1 MTAYTE
7 LRKFVAPEFIYGLDA
22 RRLVGRYARN
32 YALRRVL
39 LVSDPGLERAG
50 WLAEVE
56 QLLLTDGVEVRR
68 WTSVSPNPRA
78 HEVMEGVA
86 VYKQEACD
94 GVVALGGG
102 SVLDAAKG
110 IGIVATNE
118 GNILDYEGM
127 DRVPIP
133 MPPLICIPTT
143 AGSASEVSQF
153 AIINRT
159 SDKVKIAIISK
170 ALVPDVALI
179 DPRPLITLPP
189 YLTACTGVDALVH
202 ASEAFVS
209 NAASPITD
217 MHALGAIR
225 LLRDHLEASVREP
238 ENLDHRGPVMLACL
252 HAGLAFS
259 NASLG
264 CVHALAHSLGG
275 YLDLPH
281 GECNAL
287 LFAPVV
293 GYNYDA
299 ASGRYDQIGETLG
312 WTRPDMPAGDRR
324 ADLVGRL
331 NEFRE
336 RLGIAGN
343 LRQRGLGQGDVPVLA
358 SKAIHDPCNAT
369 NPRAPT
375 AHELEGILQEALG

>member
-94 GVVALGGG
+94 GIVALGGG

-133 MPPLICIPTT
+133 MPPLICIP
-143 AGSASEVSQF
+143 
-153 AIINRT
+153 
-159 SDKVKIAIISK
+159 IISK

-189 YLTACTGVDALVH
+189 YLTACTGVEALVH

-299 ASGRYDQIGETLG
+299 
-312 WTRPDMPAGDRR
+312 
-324 ADLVGRL
+324 
-331 NEFRE
+331 
-336 RLGIAGN
+336 
-343 LRQRGLGQGDVPVLA
+343 
-358 SKAIHDPCNAT
+358 
-369 NPRAPT
+369 
-375 AHELEGILQEALG
+375 

>member
-94 GVVALGGG
+94 GIVALGGG

-143 AGSASEVSQF
+143 AGSAS
-153 AIINRT
+153 
-159 SDKVKIAIISK
+159 
-170 ALVPDVALI
+170 
-179 DPRPLITLPP
+179 
-189 YLTACTGVDALVH
+189 
-202 ASEAFVS
+202 
-209 NAASPITD
+209 
-217 MHALGAIR
+217 
-225 LLRDHLEASVREP
+225 
-238 ENLDHRGPVMLACL
+238 
-252 HAGLAFS
+252 
-259 NASLG
+259 
-264 CVHALAHSLGG
+264 
-275 YLDLPH
+275 
-281 GECNAL
+281 
-287 LFAPVV
+287 
-293 GYNYDA
+293 
-299 ASGRYDQIGETLG
+299 
-312 WTRPDMPAGDRR
+312 
-324 ADLVGRL
+324 
-331 NEFRE
+331 
-336 RLGIAGN
+336 
-343 LRQRGLGQGDVPVLA
+343 
-358 SKAIHDPCNAT
+358 
-369 NPRAPT
+369 
-375 AHELEGILQEALG
+375 